1 MELNFQLAGIDEA
14 ATAFLAF
21 LKANNAKVVAL
32 TGAMGAGKTTFTAAL
47 LRAMGSRDIA
57 NSPTYSIINQYA
69 DSSGNPVYHMDLYR
83 LRDEEEAIQ
92 AGIED
97 CLYSGNLCVVE
108 WPEKAA
114 SILPEHTIHVHL
126 QENED
131 GKRILSSKTPY

>member
-1 MELNFQLAGIDEA
+1 MELKFELSGIDEA
-14 ATAFLAF
+14 AAAFLAF
-21 LKANNAKVVAL
+21 LKGNNTKVVAL

-69 DSSGNPVYHMDLYR
+69 DHSGNSIYHMDLYR

-114 SILPEHTIHVHL
+114 SILPEDTLFVHL

-131 GKRILSSKTPY
+131 GNRILSSKTSY